1 MASSTDPLTVS
12 SLALDTLAPLV
23 AAPVDQVR
31 TLYRTLLVYAAV
43 SILILVAGLAEFAY
57 FEPPGQHTGLKAHIV
72 GIFRYDPDHSTVVGS
87 DTNAFPRTVQ
97 FAAVVDWSALPR
109 NMVFDARWYDG
120 FGNVVGSAGPGTP
133 AQLESHRIIP
143 VMVPPGFHHNLPGH
157 YIFVVE
163 RYEGGVPVEVIGR
176 RVVLVE
182 R

>member
-1 MASSTDPLTVS
+1 M
-12 SLALDTLAPLV
+12 V

-57 FEPPGQHTGLKAHIV
+57 FEPPGQHTGLKANIAGVFQFDPVHNTTV
-72 GIFRYDPDHSTVVGS
+72 GTDRNS
-87 DTNAFPRTVQ
+87 FPRTML
-97 FAAVVDWSALPR
+97 FAAVVDWSSLPK
-109 NMVFDARWYDG
+109 NIVVDARWYDA
-120 FGNVVGSAGPGTP
+120 FGNVVGKVGPARP
-133 AQLESHRIIP
+133 DQLANQTIVP
-143 VMVPPGFHHNLPGH
+143 VRVPPGFQHNLPGH

-176 RVVLVE
+176 RVILVE

>member
-1 MASSTDPLTVS
+1 LV
-12 SLALDTLAPLV
+12 V

-43 SILILVAGLAEFAY
+43 SILILVAGLVEFAY
-57 FEPPGQHTGLKAHIV
+57 FEPPGQHTGLKASITGV
-72 GIFRYDPDHSTVVGS
+72 FQYDPVHNTTTGPDRNS
-87 DTNAFPRTVQ
+87 FPRTML
-97 FAAVVDWSALPR
+97 FAAVVDWSSLPK
-109 NMVFDARWYDG
+109 NIVVDARWYDA
-120 FGNVVGSAGPGTP
+120 FGNVVGRLGPATP
-133 AQLESHRIIP
+133 DQLASQMIVP
-143 VMVPPGFHHNLPGH
+143 VKVPPGFQHNLPGH